1 MPEIVTIPASIP
13 KAGTTSKYRQLKVAA
28 YCRVSTEHE
37 EQINSFQMQCSYYTD
52 YINKNKDWQFAGI
65 YADEGLSATD
75 VEKRTEFKR
84 LIRACRNKKVDLEST
99 EMIQDL
105 INRIIEKYSD
115 INGWKTTKRVTR
127 IYYDSKGNEV
137 DFRKNLFIKEKYT
150 YEEFTTEVYEGPNAN
165 YWTATAANA
174 IVPLYQLLVFAKLR
188 PDGIWDGS

>member
-1 MPEIVTIPASIP
+1 MSYDIYLRDQIRGDVIRLADPSICTGGFYCAHYDISSSTWSTHP
-13 KAGTTSKYRQLKVAA
+13 ITDAWLKVTENYSDYYYEAA
-28 YCRVSTEHE
+28 EGDERFIKPNQYNGRVENVG
-37 EQINSFQMQCSYYTD
+37 IR
-52 YINKNKDWQFAGI
+52 GI
-65 YADEGLSATD
+65 YGEIAVESA
-75 VEKRTEFKR
+75 
-84 LIRACRNKKVDLEST
+84 
-99 EMIQDL
+99 EMIRDL

-150 YEEFTTEVYEGPNAN
+150 YEEFTTDVYEGPNAN